1 MFVAIASWKTV
12 CRHENSPLPQNVVR
26 FARIKTLGYDRV
38 RLKINPG
45 GDFVRS
51 RATCPQCSLPNLRGL
66 RKEQFTEGTIH
77 MMTLAKIQTAAA
89 VLVVATVVTIVN
101 VVVVEHVGGADEKNL
116 NVPLTLTPRQFT
128 SYQALIKPAA
138 HESPWANRFSSGRV
152 AGHLRWAL
160 ADRLELAAVSR
171 RTGKMISRPSRSC
184 LSVSRS
190 MVARRDAAYLTLT
203 SCEMFAV

>member
-138 HESPWANRFSSGRV
+138 HESPWAKISWHASVWEAREQAAAEGKPILIWSGGGSPPLG
-152 AGHLRWAL
+152 A
-160 ADRLELAAVSR
+160 
-171 RTGKMISRPSRSC
+171 C
-184 LSVSRS
+184 
-190 MVARRDAAYLTLT
+190 
-203 SCEMFAV
+203 